1 MQLLI
6 FKIDFCRTV
15 LVLKPDYFLKTGF
28 SKFLH
33 FPLNILK
40 TKSAHMKNTNC
51 SLISQRRHSIY
62 IFLPHLDQEV
72 YHSMVRVRIWQKK
85 NKGQEWKSDPSDTR
99 R

>member
-6 FKIDFCRTV
+6 LKIDFCRTV